1 MYNAIDSRYTYPGT
15 QVLKNK
21 LNIMSNEK
29 LDMYQKKIVALK
41 LVAIDNFDF
50 GNKFDAKRLRAIHKY
65 LFEDIY
71 DFAGHYRI
79 ENITKENF
87 RFAQCEYIEENI
99 EIIMRKIVPESFTK
113 LAQYEFV
120 EKISYIMTELN
131 VLHPFREGN
140 GRTIREFVRQLCFF
154 CGYVINWSKID
165 YNDILK
171 ASKMAVID
179 ESTQIELLKKSIRKI
194 D

>member
-1 MYNAIDSRYTYPGT
+1 MYDAIKSRYTYPGT
-15 QVLKNK
+15 LVLKNK
-21 LNIMSNEK
+21 LNITSNDR

-41 LVAIDNFDF
+41 LVAIDKFDF
-50 GNKFDAKRLRAIHKY
+50 GSKFDADRLKAIHKY
-65 LFEDIY
+65 LFSDIY
-71 DFAGHYRI
+71 DFAGEYRL

-87 RFAQCEYIEENI
+87 RFAQYEYIEENI
-99 EIIMRKIVPESFTK
+99 DFIMKKIVPGDFTK
-113 LAQYEFV
+113 LAQEEFV

-140 GRTIREFVRQLCFF
+140 GRTIREFVRQLCYF
-154 CGYVINWSKID
+154 CGYIINWSKID
-165 YNDILK
+165 YNDILI

-179 ESTQIELLKKSIRKI
+179 ESTQIALLKKSIKKM